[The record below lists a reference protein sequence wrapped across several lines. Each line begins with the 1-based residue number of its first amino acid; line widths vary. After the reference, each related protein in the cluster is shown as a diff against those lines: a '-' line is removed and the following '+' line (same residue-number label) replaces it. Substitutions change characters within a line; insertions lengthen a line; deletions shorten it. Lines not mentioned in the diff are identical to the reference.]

1 MFEYK
6 GKEDADMAGL
16 MVFKSLT
23 EALKYGF
30 QVYDRTKDGYIVRI
44 QTAAGW
50 AMAVVICD

>member
-44 QTAAGW
+44 QTDAGW